1 MMEEEKWKPIQ
12 GYEDFYEVS
21 SLGNIRSITRVMSN
35 GKTLKGKTL
44 KPYANKNTQHLH
56 IMLHKGDTHKM
67 HYVRRLVAAAFV
79 ENPHSYSV
87 VKHIDGD
94 KENNRADNLAWVE
107 NNVAKVN

>member
-21 SLGNIRSITRVMSN
+21 SLGNIRSVTRVMSN
-35 GKTLKGKTL
+35 GKTLKSKTL
-44 KPYANKNTQHLH
+44 KPYANKNTQHLQ

>member
-1 MMEEEKWKPIQ
+1 MIEEKWKPIA

-21 SLGNIRSITRVMSN
+21 SLGNIRSVTRVMSN
-35 GKTLKGKTL
+35 GKTLKSKIL
-44 KPYANKNTQHLH
+44 KPYANKNTQHLQ
-56 IMLHKGDTHKM
+56 IMLHKGDSHKM

-94 KENNRADNLAWVE
+94 KNNNKSDNLAWVE
-107 NNVAKVN
+107 NNVSKVN

>member
-1 MMEEEKWKPIQ
+1 MIEEKWKPIQ

-21 SLGNIRSITRVMSN
+21 SLGNIRSVTRVMSN

-44 KPYANKNTQHLH
+44 KPYANKNTQHLQ
-56 IMLHKGDTHKM
+56 IMLHKGDSHKM
-67 HYVRRLVAAAFV
+67 HYVRRLVASAFV

-94 KENNRADNLAWVE
+94 KNNNSADNLIWVK
-107 NNVAKVN
+107 NNVSNVN

>member
-1 MMEEEKWKPIQ
+1 MEEEKWKPIQ

-21 SLGNIRSITRVMSN
+21 SLGNIRSVTRVMSN
-35 GKTLKGKTL
+35 GKTLKSKTL
-44 KPYANKNTQHLH
+44 KPYANKNTQHLQ
-56 IMLHKGDTHKM
+56 IMLHKGETHKM

>member
-1 MMEEEKWKPIQ
+1 MEEEKWKPIQ

-21 SLGNIRSITRVMSN
+21 SLGNIRSVTRVMSN
-35 GKTLKGKTL
+35 GKTLKSKTL
-44 KPYANKNTQHLH
+44 KPYANKNTQHLQ

-94 KENNRADNLAWVE
+94 KENNRADNLIWVE
-107 NNVAKVN
+107 NNVSKVN

>member
-21 SLGNIRSITRVMSN
+21 SLGNIRSVTRVMSN
-35 GKTLKGKTL
+35 GKTLKSKTL
-44 KPYANKNTQHLH
+44 KPYANKNTQHLQ
-56 IMLHKGDTHKM
+56 IMLHKGETHKM

>member
-44 KPYANKNTQHLH
+44 KPYANKNTQHLQ